1 MGNGRFAQQLTYAE
15 WLLFNNTQRGH
26 QNMLETLP
34 TFYATLFGA
43 GVFHPKLAS
52 WCVLRCA
59 RMPREWL
66 TVAQVWRFLHRRSFV
81 V

>member
-34 TFYATLFGA
+34 TFYGTLFGA

-59 RMPREWL
+59 RVPRPL
-66 TVAQVWRFLHRRSFV
+66 G
-81 V
+81 